1 MKDKI
6 IWIFFNRDHDDD
18 DSVFDAVGKLNE
30 VKGMRGLC
38 RYFKEVAQSARSG
51 EQVHKNISHY
61 MGLYFTILTT
71 NKSDTMSELHIVLLG
86 WLPWECNNPCSS
98 DSFFWSRDVDQ
109 TRR

>member
-6 IWIFFNRDHDDD
+6 IWIFFNRDHDDE

-51 EQVHKNISHY
+51 EQVHNNVSHY
-61 MGLYFTILTT
+61 MVLFFTILIP
-71 NKSDTMSELHIVLLG
+71 KTM
-86 WLPWECNNPCSS
+86 
-98 DSFFWSRDVDQ
+98 R
-109 TRR
+109 

>member
-6 IWIFFNRDHDDD
+6 IWIFFNRDHDDE

-51 EQVHKNISHY
+51 EQVHNNISYY
-61 MGLYFTILTT
+61 MVLFFY
-71 NKSDTMSELHIVLLG
+71 NKWKQYDKRAG
-86 WLPWECNNPCSS
+86 YCSFRMTS
-98 DSFFWSRDVDQ
+98 LVV
-109 TRR
+109 

>member
-6 IWIFFNRDHDDD
+6 IWIFFNRDHDDE

-51 EQVHKNISHY
+51 EQVHTDTSYY
-61 MGLYFTILTT
+61 MVLFYYT
-71 NKSDTMSELHIVLLG
+71 N
-86 WLPWECNNPCSS
+86 
-98 DSFFWSRDVDQ
+98 
-109 TRR
+109 